1 MVAKRELA
9 VALALAF
16 LSAGVT
22 FVATAALYRR
32 SGDIVVDFENAY
44 EGGMISDFHN
54 RERLGDQFFRWTKDV
69 SYLDF
74 HNLATTG
81 ELAVEARLRVRRPH
95 GEPLPNLAFTANGA
109 TVHNTPGLPGTVSYH
124 FEFPADR
131 SHLRLGIRSNTF
143 DPSGKRPLGV
153 QVLGV
158 TVRLPDTPLSWA
170 APSALMGVA
179 AVLLFAAAL
188 VASGASLP
196 SAGVAL
202 LFSGGFVYLLAC
214 HALRFSLYPFY
225 VAALSAL
232 TLVVAVFARRLQK
245 DPRRS
250 VTGAIAVVFLVEM
263 AVAFYP
269 LTLTSDADFQANR
282 MQYFL
287 DGDWHPT
294 SVTQHE
300 PPFIIPYPVSL
311 YVVSAPLVGLGLERV
326 TALTATTSAFDIVV
340 SIMLI
345 LLAWRFF
352 DDVRGGVLA
361 ALLYQLVPMNA
372 LSFSAG
378 NLTNIFAVAMLTL
391 AFTFLFTRPIACAI
405 FTAFALTAHFGM
417 LLEGVV
423 LFPAWL
429 ALLWLGPTPVKDD
442 RKRLTIALAV
452 SFVLVGIYYLGYAE
466 LVTGQWGR
474 AVTGESSGGTG
485 GWQATVF
492 PLGWVF
498 LAVAALGSLSL
509 VKARHATTFRSAAL
523 VWLGVSILF
532 LGIDLASA
540 VEIRYALQALPLL
553 ALVGGVYL
561 SSAFD
566 RGRLGM
572 AAAWGAILY
581 IGVMGVRTLHDV
593 ALVRYH

>member
-1 MVAKRELA
+1 MVPRSTL
-9 VALALAF
+9 ALALVT
-16 LSAGVT
+16 GVLV
-22 FVATAALYRR
+22 FASTAALYQRD
-32 SGDIVVDFENAY
+32 GDIVVDIENAY
-44 EGGMISDFHN
+44 EGGMVSEFHD

-74 HNLATTG
+74 RNLPTTG
-81 ELAVEARLRVRRPH
+81 VLAVEARLRVRRPH

-109 TVHNTPGLPGTVSYH
+109 TVHNTPGLPGAVSYH
-124 FEFPADR
+124 FELPADR
-131 SHLRLGIRSNTF
+131 SHLRLGIRSDTF
-143 DPSGKRPLGV
+143 DPSGERPLGV
-153 QVLGV
+153 QVLV
-158 TVRLPDTPLSWA
+158 VVVRLPDAPLSWA
-170 APSALMGVA
+170 APSAVMGAA

-202 LFSGGFVYLLAC
+202 LLSGGFVYLLAQ
-214 HALRFSLYPFY
+214 HAVRFSLYPWH

-232 TLVVAVFARRLQK
+232 TLVVALVARRVQG
-245 DPRRS
+245 DHRRS
-250 VTGAIAVVFLVEM
+250 VTSAIAVVFVLEM

-269 LTLTSDADFQANR
+269 LTLSSDVHFQANR
-282 MQYFL
+282 MQQFL
-287 DGDWHPT
+287 EGDWHPE
-294 SVTQHE
+294 SVTQHD
-300 PPFIIPYPVSL
+300 PPFRIPYPVSL
-311 YVVSAPLVGLGLERV
+311 YVVSAPLVGLGLERA
-326 TALTATTSAFDIVV
+326 TALTATTSAFDVLV
-340 SIMLI
+340 SILLI
-345 LLAWRFF
+345 LLAWRFL

-378 NLTNIFAVAMLTL
+378 NFTNLFAAAMLTL

-429 ALLWLGPTPVKDD
+429 AFAWLGPTPVKDD

-452 SFVLVGIYYLGYAE
+452 SFVIVGIYYLGYTE

-474 AVTGESSGGTG
+474 ALTGGLSGDSGGTG
-485 GWQATVF
+485 GWRATVSQ
-492 PLGWVF
+492 LGWVF
-498 LAVAALGSLSL
+498 LAVAALGTLSL
-509 VKARHATTFRSAAL
+509 VKARPATTFRSAAL
-523 VWLGVSILF
+523 VWLGVSSLF
-532 LGIDLASA
+532 LVIDLASA

-553 ALVGGVYL
+553 ALLGGVYL
-561 SSAFD
+561 SGALD
-566 RGRLGM
+566 RGRVGM

-581 IGVMGVRTLHDV
+581 VGVMGVRTLHDV
-593 ALVRYH
+593 ALVRHH

>member
-1 MVAKRELA
+1 MVARREI
-9 VALALAF
+9 ALALAV
-16 LSAGVT
+16 LSAAIT
-22 FVATAALYRR
+22 FAVTAALYRR

-44 EGGMISDFHN
+44 EGGMISDFNN
-54 RERLGDQFFRWTKDV
+54 RERVDGQFFRWTKDV

-74 HNLATTG
+74 HNLPTTG
-81 ELAVEARLRVRRPH
+81 ELGVEARLRVRRPL

-109 TVHNTPGLPGTVSYH
+109 TVHHTPGLPGTVSYH
-124 FEFPADR
+124 FELPADR
-131 SHLRLGIRSNTF
+131 SHVRLGIRSDTF

-170 APSALMGVA
+170 APSALMGA
-179 AVLLFAAAL
+179 AAALLFAAAL

-202 LFSGGFVYLLAC
+202 VLSSGFVYLLAQ
-214 HALRFSLYPFY
+214 HALRFSLYPWH

-245 DPRRS
+245 DPRRL
-250 VTGAIAVVFLVEM
+250 VTSAIAVVFLVEM

-269 LTLTSDADFQANR
+269 LTLTSDAEFQANR
-282 MQYFL
+282 MQHFL

-294 SVTQHE
+294 SVTQHD
-300 PPFIIPYPVSL
+300 PPFKIPYPVSL

-326 TALTATTSAFDIVV
+326 TALTATTSAFDVVV
-340 SIMLI
+340 SVVLI
-345 LLAWRFF
+345 LLGWRFF

-378 NLTNIFAVAMLTL
+378 NFTNLFAVAMLAL
-391 AFTFLFTRPIACAI
+391 AFTFLFTRPIACAC
-405 FTAFALTAHFGM
+405 FTVFALTAHFGM

-423 LFPAWL
+423 LWPAWL
-429 ALLWLGPTPVKDD
+429 ALLWLGPTPVKDE
-442 RKRLTIALAV
+442 RKRLTIALVV
-452 SFVLVGIYYLGYAE
+452 SFVIVGIYYLGYTE

-474 AVTGESSGGTG
+474 ALTGEPGGGSG
-485 GWQATVF
+485 GWQATVSQ
-492 PLGWVF
+492 LSWVF

-509 VKARHATTFRSAAL
+509 VRAQQVTTFRSAAL

-532 LGIDLASA
+532 LGIDFASA
-540 VEIRYALQALPLL
+540 VDIRYPLQALPLL

-561 SSAFD
+561 SSALD
-566 RGRLGM
+566 RGRVGK
-572 AAAWGAILY
+572 AAAWAAILY